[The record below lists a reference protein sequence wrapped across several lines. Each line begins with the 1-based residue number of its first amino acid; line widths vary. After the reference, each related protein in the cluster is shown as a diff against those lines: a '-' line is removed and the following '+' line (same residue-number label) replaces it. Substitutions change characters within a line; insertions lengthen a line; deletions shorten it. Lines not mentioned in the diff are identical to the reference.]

1 MTDFSQHAVNERRE
15 ARRRAVRRRRLAAGA
30 LAMLLVA
37 GAAVGIVIAT
47 RGDGPAP
54 AATPPQSVDAQP
66 VAETSATTD
75 AAEPADTLDEAAAL
89 AGATV
94 SIAAVG
100 DIVMGTT
107 TYGLPPDGGRSFFD
121 QVDQELRGGVVLGN
135 LEGTLST
142 GSSSKCGPGSSDCF
156 AFQTPPSYA
165 KWLKRAGFNVMNLAN
180 NHAYDYGESGFDQ
193 TKRAL
198 RKAGLRITGP
208 PGVVTVIEAGGV
220 RVALVG
226 FASYAWANDLTDVKS
241 ARRLVRRADD
251 EADVVVVTFHGGA
264 EGSDETHVDPGTE
277 YFLGENRG
285 DLTRF
290 AHVVV
295 DAGADLVVGHGP
307 HVLRGMEWYHDRLI
321 AYSMGNFGGYEV
333 FSLGGPLSVSGILKV
348 TLRGDGSWVKGELV
362 PTQLAG
368 SGIPALDPAE
378 RAHGLV
384 RDVSSDDFGSRAMR
398 VSVTGRLRSPL
409 A

>member
-47 RGDGPAP
+47 GGDGSAP
-54 AATPPQSVDAQP
+54 AATPPQRVDAQP

-75 AAEPADTLDEAAAL
+75 VAEPADTLDEEAAL
-89 AGATV
+89 ADATV
-94 SIAAVG
+94 SITAVG

-107 TYGLPPDGGRSFFD
+107 TVRAASGQRT
-121 QVDQELRGGVVLGN
+121 VVLRSGRPGAPRRRRPGQPRGDAVDRVE
-135 LEGTLST
+135 LEVR
-142 GSSSKCGPGSSDCF
+142 PGSSDCF

-165 KWLKRAGFNVMNLAN
+165 KWLKGAGFDVMNLAN

-208 PGVVTVIEAGGV
+208 PGVVTVVEAGGV

-226 FASYAWANDLTDVKS
+226 FASYSWANDLTDVKS
-241 ARRLVRRADD
+241 ARRLIRGADD

-285 DLTRF
+285 DLARF
-290 AHVVV
+290 AHAVV

-333 FSLGGPLSVSGILKV
+333 FSLGGPLSVSGILKA

-362 PTQLAG
+362 PTQLVG

-398 VSVTGRLRSPL
+398 VSVTGRLRPPN